1 MPKTIPHRIHIFF
14 DAQNVAGPK
23 KKILEFNEEL
33 KKIQDPVQF
42 EMLCKV
48 LGDATS
54 FQ

>member
-1 MPKTIPHRIHIFF
+1 MPKTVPHRIHLFF

-33 KKIQDPVQF
+33 KKITDMVQF

-48 LGDATS
+48 LGDTTT
-54 FQ
+54 F